1 MAEKIGLGMMP
12 DYRFP
17 VNMVK
22 FKAGVAVSRCGFF
35 GDAEIGDAVITLL
48 VLDRDDLQAV
58 FVTQREASG
67 HV

>member
-1 MAEKIGLGMMP
+1 MP